1 MLIGKAR
8 NIIKEHNQ
16 MNINSP
22 GVGADK
28 YRLLFVSHVAPRN
41 MSFYVHQRTEEHKSL
56 TFVREPRNITDV
68 H

>member
-1 MLIGKAR
+1 MLIGKVR

-16 MNINSP
+16 MNINSS

-41 MSFYVHQRTEEHKSL
+41 MSFYVH
-56 TFVREPRNITDV
+56 
-68 H
+68 